1 MTMFAPL
8 EIGAQ
13 KRSAIYHA
21 PKLEMLHKR
30 VVKRM
35 DKVDHLADEVER
47 AASALVEVTKGS
59 AVEAFRGAVFSRSS
73 AAFFHMDAGQPLGM

>member
-21 PKLEMLHKR
+21 AKLEMLHKR

-47 AASALVEVTKGS
+47 AASA
-59 AVEAFRGAVFSRSS
+59 
-73 AAFFHMDAGQPLGM
+73 